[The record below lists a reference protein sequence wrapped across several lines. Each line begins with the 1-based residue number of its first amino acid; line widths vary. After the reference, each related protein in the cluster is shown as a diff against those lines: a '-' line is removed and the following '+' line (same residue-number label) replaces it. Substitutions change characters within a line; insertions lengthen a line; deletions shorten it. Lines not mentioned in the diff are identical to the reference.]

1 MLMQQEMCWAT
12 VIFSLICV
20 CVFLC
25 VYCVVCM
32 FLFFVCGVCVCLC
45 VFGPRLAELVYTK
58 VVCLCNTL
66 VFCVCDMGACIYK
79 CVCVCECA

>member
-1 MLMQQEMCWAT
+1 MQQEMCWAT

-20 CVFLC
+20 CVSLC

-32 FLFFVCGVCVCLC
+32 FLFLVCGVCVCLC

-58 VVCLCNTL
+58 VV
-66 VFCVCDMGACIYK
+66 Y
-79 CVCVCECA
+79 